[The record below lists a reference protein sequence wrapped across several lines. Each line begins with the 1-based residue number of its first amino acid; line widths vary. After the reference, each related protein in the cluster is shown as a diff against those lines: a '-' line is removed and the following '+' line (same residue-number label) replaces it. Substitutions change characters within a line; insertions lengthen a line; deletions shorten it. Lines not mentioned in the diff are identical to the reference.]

1 MFPKNSWG
9 TQQLKPSK
17 SAEANPKFPI
27 KQRAAR
33 ANFLHLGKA
42 GLPFL
47 RLHLL
52 ASCEILE
59 EMEAKSLS
67 SNGDRI
73 NQKNPMFRHTKLSLE
88 LKATNGRAYA
98 FVMVNFAPAQL
109 RPWWR
114 IQEAWDLTTTTV
126 NPFFLEHGQD
136 VFDYYSDPKNAEMSR
151 NFNMLMQ
158 QLSISQ
164 DEKGSTVNSLVAGLP
179 IFTRISNETI
189 SPTVVDVGGGVG
201 HLLSSL
207 LRVHP
212 QCRGVLFDLPE
223 VLNEVNIEKVSEKM
237 SLVPGSFFEEIP
249 KGDVFLLKW
258 ILHDWNDLKCCQILR
273 KIREAME
280 ASTLGEKRLLII
292 EQIVPEATD
301 LSESAQFSRA
311 SLDDVYLWVLYGG
324 RERGL
329 SEYRKM
335 LEEEGFLL
343 EDVTLLDDFRLAAM
357 QCRLRRKKIWG
368 FQGFFEM

>member
-1 MFPKNSWG
+1 M
-9 TQQLKPSK
+9 L
-17 SAEANPKFPI
+17 
-27 KQRAAR
+27 
-33 ANFLHLGKA
+33 A
-42 GLPFL
+42 GLFL

-52 ASCEILE
+52 ATCEILE
-59 EMEAKSLS
+59 EMEPKSLS
-67 SNGDRI
+67 SNGDLDHY
-73 NQKNPMFRHTKLSLE
+73 PTFRHTKLSLE
-88 LKATNGRAYA
+88 LKASNGRAYA

-114 IQEAWDLTTTTV
+114 IQEAWDFTTTTTV

-164 DEKGSTVNSLVAGLP
+164 DEKGSTVNSLVADLP
-179 IFTRISNETI
+179 IFTKISNETI
-189 SPTVVDVGGGVG
+189 APAVVDVGGGVG

-223 VLNEVNIEKVSEKM
+223 VLNEVKIEKVSEKM

-258 ILHDWNDLKCCQILR
+258 ILHDWNDLKCCKILR
-273 KIREAME
+273 KIREAMKD
-280 ASTLGEKRLLII
+280 STLSEKRLLII

-324 RERGL
+324 RERGV

-357 QCRLRRKKIWG
+357 QCRLAEKKMGVSRVI
-368 FQGFFEM
+368 FDVLQGRFPSFFGPLDRVHGDEGDFWRSSCSGKVCLLF